1 MAESLLP
8 VFGAW
13 WRNKGARQGAGA
25 SLPAGAST
33 TPYDGSAIPVGGR
46 RFTFEFTY
54 SSSGDSQ
61 VEFRVNWF
69 TDSKVKVSGPFT
81 LTSSTLAA
89 GQGVPM
95 KIEVTLP
102 DNTAPRWLPSI
113 GVPVSSSEVLF
124 SSLSAYETPAPT
136 GPSATVWDGTQ
147 EVKVTVTM
155 WDGTQEVPVT
165 LEIQD

>member
-13 WRNKGARQGAGA
+13 WRSKGARQGAGA

-61 VEFRVNWF
+61 VDFRVNWF
-69 TDSKVKVSGPFT
+69 SDAKVKVSGPFA
-81 LTSSTLAA
+81 LTSATLAA
-89 GQGVPM
+89 GQDVPM
-95 KIEVTLP
+95 KVEVELP
-102 DNTAPRWLPSI
+102 DNTTPRWLPSI
-113 GVPVSSSEVLF
+113 SVSASSSEVLF
-124 SSLSAYETPAPT
+124 SSLSVYETPAPT

-147 EVKVTVTM
+147 EVKATIAV
-155 WDGTQEVPVT
+155 WDGTQEVLVA

>member
-8 VFGAW
+8 VLGAW
-13 WRNKGARQGAGA
+13 WRSKGAREGAGA

-54 SSSGDSQ
+54 SSSSDAR
-61 VEFRVNWF
+61 VDFRVNWF
-69 TDSKVKVSGPFT
+69 SDSKVKVSGPFV
-81 LTSSTLAA
+81 LTSTALAA
-89 GQGVPM
+89 GQDVPM
-95 KIEVTLP
+95 KVEVGLP
-102 DNTAPRWLPSI
+102 DDPSPRWLPSI
-113 GVPVSSSEVLF
+113 GVPATSGDVTF
-124 SSLSAYETPAPT
+124 SALSVYETPAPA

-147 EVKVTVTM
+147 EVKVTVTV
-155 WDGTQEVPVT
+155 WDGTQEVPAT

>member
-13 WRNKGARQGAGA
+13 WRSKGARQGAGA

-54 SSSGDSQ
+54 SSSGDTQ
-61 VEFRVNWF
+61 VDFRVNWF
-69 TDSKVKVSGPFT
+69 NDTKVKVSGPFN
-81 LTSSTLAA
+81 LTSATLAA
-89 GQGVPM
+89 GQDVPM
-95 KIEVTLP
+95 KVEVELK
-102 DNTAPRWLPSI
+102 DNPFPRWLPSI
-113 GVPVSSSEVLF
+113 GVSASSNETLF
-124 SSLSAYETPAPT
+124 SSLSVYETPAPT
-136 GPSATVWDGTQ
+136 GPSATVWDGAQ
-147 EVKVTVTM
+147 EVKVTVTV
-155 WDGTQEVPVT
+155 WDGAQEVPVT